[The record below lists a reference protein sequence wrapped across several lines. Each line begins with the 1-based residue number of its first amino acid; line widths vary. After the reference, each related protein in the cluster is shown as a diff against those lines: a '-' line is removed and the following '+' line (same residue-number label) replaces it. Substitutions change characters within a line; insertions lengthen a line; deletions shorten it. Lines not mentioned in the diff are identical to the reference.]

1 MSTNEKMKL
10 FKIYIKPLLTF
21 GYETIDLNDDELK
34 LLKQI
39 EGDVVRKLIGI
50 PKRFHTTPLYG
61 ALDIESTRNGST
73 IMIQQMN
80 FIMRIQKN
88 DYLKNSLIESR
99 IIAE

>member
-21 GYETIDLNDDELK
+21 GYETLDLNDDELK

-39 EGDVVRKLIGI
+39 EGNVVKKLIGI
-50 PKRFHTTPLYG
+50 PKRFHTMPLYG
-61 ALDIESTRNGST
+61 ALDIESTRNT

-88 DYLKNSLIESR
+88 DYLKNFLIESCK
-99 IIAE
+99 IIQT